1 MYVTASPAQNQNSS
15 FVSHFPKYFPTDIRD
30 STVTGRELA
39 SPYEAGKGPLT
50 LIGPLVKNKD
60 KHRKVTDVLRV
71 PLTDESHYHPRALPI
86 SFRLPPQNFQHWLML
101 RGKASV
107 IQNPNCCYG
116 NRQLHQHLPNLPKPV
131 NHNVVLRPLNG
142 SSEVKTLQ
150 LTNPPLVPFGKM
162 AALTAICPFRTYVK
176 HSCQRNVCC
185 K

>member
-71 PLTDESHYHPRALPI
+71 PLADESHYHPRALPI

-107 IQNPNCCYG
+107 IQNPNCCELDSYI
-116 NRQLHQHLPNLPKPV
+116 NICLICLNLSIIMLFSDHLM
-131 NHNVVLRPLNG
+131 VLQR
-142 SSEVKTLQ
+142 SKTLQ

-176 HSCQRNVCC
+176 HSCQRNVYC